1 MNERNCRSVLN
12 EVHSCTWTWAK
23 SLQKIL
29 QEANGKVESRT
40 RCRFVYLTEALIRTY
55 QIKKYRGAF
64 IYIK

>member
-1 MNERNCRSVLN
+1 MRE
-12 EVHSCTWTWAK
+12 TAK
-23 SLQKIL
+23 LLQKIL